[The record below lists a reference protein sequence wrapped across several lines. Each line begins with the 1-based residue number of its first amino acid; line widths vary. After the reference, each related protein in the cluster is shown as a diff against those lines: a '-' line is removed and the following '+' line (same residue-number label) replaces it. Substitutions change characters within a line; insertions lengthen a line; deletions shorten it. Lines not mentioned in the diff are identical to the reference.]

1 MKKLLLFAAAAIV
14 LATAGCN
21 NNEEN
26 AAKTGN
32 DSTAAVK
39 ASAPSINIRY
49 VDRDS
54 IMSNYNLAKDYKE
67 LYIKALNKIENA
79 QRAKAAEIQKFAS
92 QIEQKVKSN
101 GYLSEQSYNADMQK
115 LNKMQQNAQNY
126 MTQLQSEAE
135 KDMAQRNIEL
145 NDSVMNFIK
154 DYNKKFN
161 YDAILFRDAGVYFN
175 EALDITEEVT
185 KGLNERYNKVGK
197 K

>member
-1 MKKLLLFAAAAIV
+1 MKKLLLFAAAALV
-14 LATAGCN
+14 LASVGCN

-26 AAKTGN
+26 AVKTGN

-39 ASAPSINIRY
+39 GSAPSINISY

-185 KGLNERYNKVGK
+185 KGLNERYNKVEK

>member
-1 MKKLLLFAAAAIV
+1 MKKLFLFAASAMLLAA
-14 LATAGCN
+14 ASCNQQDSADNTA
-21 NNEEN
+21 
-26 AAKTGN
+26 KN
-32 DSTAAVK
+32 DSTKATAA
-39 ASAPSINIRY
+39 ATPSINIRFI
-49 VDRDS
+49 DRDS
-54 IMSNYNLAKDYKE
+54 IMNNYNLAKDYKE

-101 GYLSEQSYNADMQK
+101 GYLSEASYNADMQK

-126 MTQLQSEAE
+126 MTQLQGEAE
-135 KDMAQRNIEL
+135 KDMAQRNVEL

-185 KGLNERYNKVGK
+185 KGLNQRYNKVEK

>member
-1 MKKLLLFAAAAIV
+1 MKKLLLFAAASIV
-14 LATAGCN
+14 LAAAGCN

>member
-1 MKKLLLFAAAAIV
+1 MKKQILFAAAAMAMV
-14 LATAGCN
+14 FSGCN
-21 NNEEN
+21 N
-26 AAKTGN
+26 ADATPPKAGN
-32 DSTAAVK
+32 DSTAAAETAV
-39 ASAPSINIRY
+39 PSINIRY
-49 VDRDS
+49 IDRDS
-54 IMSNYNLAKDYKE
+54 IMNNYNLAKDYKE

-126 MTQLQSEAE
+126 MTQLQNEAE
-135 KDMAQRNIEL
+135 KDMAQRQIEL
-145 NDSVMNFIK
+145 NDSIMNFIK

-175 EALDITEEVT
+175 DALDITDDVT
-185 KGLNERYNKVGK
+185 KGLNERYNKVEK